1 MWECKWDNICKKLDL
16 PTSKKELEHI
26 KCLIP
31 RDAYFG
37 GRTNAIKLY
46 YKCEGAEAIHYLDV
60 TSMYPYV
67 MSDAKYFFPTHQPRI
82 LKAGVHTFPPLDEIF
97 GLIHCRI
104 TPPDDLYFPVLP
116 ERTNKG
122 KVLFYLNEMTGTWIS
137 AEVQKAFQLGY
148 VIQEIRSSSFSKQ
161 EQRTAQDI
169 Q

>member
-67 MSDAKYFFPTHQPRI
+67 MSDEKYFFPTHQPLI
-82 LKAGVHTFPPLDEIF
+82 LKAGVHTFPALKDIF

-104 TPPDDLYFPVLP
+104 TSPDDLYFPVLP
-116 ERTNKG
+116 ERTQSG
-122 KVLFYLNEMTGTWIS
+122 KVLFHLNEMTGT
-137 AEVQKAFQLGY
+137 
-148 VIQEIRSSSFSKQ
+148 
-161 EQRTAQDI
+161 
-169 Q
+169 